1 VKAQPTVKQRTG
13 AAAWPTGPVRPE
25 ARGHPV
31 HERLLELQR
40 TAGNQAVVQLAK
52 GTKPPPVTAEELSAL
67 GTRIAK
73 AAHDVVGTPAAA
85 DLFGVIAAQ
94 VRRTKPQAKAPKHK
108 PDDPLAAVYTEL
120 YAADTRAVLARL
132 ESGQRTDLL
141 NSLLD
146 ALIPALGGG
155 TPVHAPDKA
164 TDNATAAAAD
174 EHLVSARI
182 KSNCEKGWAS
192 VRRTLLAAFGAL
204 EVGPEA
210 AINRANAFYQQL
222 VPAKL
227 LGVSGTLVHPDM
239 QAAFDAATTWLTAQP
254 GVDLDAIRA
263 DMGRPGG
270 FNIRANR
277 NNPIAL
283 SEHSFGFAVD
293 LRASLN
299 PNIGRK
305 GAALDAVADATG
317 VDPRTMGTAGAS
329 AAQVMAVAASL
340 RTASASYVAVMSDP
354 ALFTRRIRVIVD
366 GVRVPEGLLRLDD
379 AGAAALSELLRTE
392 GKKAP
397 KADRIA
403 SAAFPS
409 GTPTDRQHAAVAS
422 LLRMAIAWRAA
433 NPASGKRPAAQS
445 EATVGSVAAHGFL
458 SLPPSLVAALS
469 GREGGALTW
478 LGTSGVHDYMHFELP
493 PSRRPK
499 LY

>member
-1 VKAQPTVKQRTG
+1 VKAYPTAKQRTAG
-13 AAAWPTGPVRPE
+13 ATRPAGPVRPDV
-25 ARGHPV
+25 RGHPV

-52 GTKPPPVTAEELSAL
+52 GTKPPPVTADELTAL
-67 GTRIAK
+67 RTRISK

-108 PDDPLAAVYTEL
+108 PDDPLAAVYAEL
-120 YAADTRAVLARL
+120 YAADTRAILARL
-132 ESGQRTDLL
+132 ASGQRTDLL

-155 TPVHAPDKA
+155 TPVHAPDA
-164 TDNATAAAAD
+164 AIDNATAAAAD
-174 EHLVSARI
+174 QHLVSARI

-192 VRRTLLAAFGAL
+192 VRRTLLATFGAL

-222 VPAKL
+222 VPATL

-239 QAAFDAATTWLTAQP
+239 QAAFDAATAWLTGQP

-277 NNPIAL
+277 NNPTAL

-293 LRASLN
+293 LKAALN

-305 GAALDAVADATG
+305 GGGLDAVADATG
-317 VDPRTMGTAGAS
+317 VDPRRMSTAGAS
-329 AAQVMAVAASL
+329 AAQVLAVAASL
-340 RTASASYVAVMSDP
+340 KTASAAYVAVMTDP

-366 GVRVPEGLLRLDD
+366 GVRTAEGLSRLDD
-379 AGAAALSELLRTE
+379 AGAAALSALLRTE
-392 GKKAP
+392 GKTVP
-397 KADRIA
+397 KPDAI
-403 SAAFPS
+403 STAAFPS
-409 GTPTDRQHAAVAS
+409 GTSTDRQHAAVQS
-422 LLRMAIAWRAA
+422 LLRMAVAWRAA